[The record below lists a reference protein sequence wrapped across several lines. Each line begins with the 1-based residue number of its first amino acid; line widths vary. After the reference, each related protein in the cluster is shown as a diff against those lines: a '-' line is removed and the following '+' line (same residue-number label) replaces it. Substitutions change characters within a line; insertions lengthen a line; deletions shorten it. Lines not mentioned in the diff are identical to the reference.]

1 MSPETCPICG
11 GRLVVRFAHLC
22 EAQSGARFD
31 VLACEQCGLG
41 ITSPQ
46 PTDTGGFYGAGYYG
60 GRHSFTA
67 GLCIRRRLRW
77 ASRFAAARRRLLDV
91 GCGDGSFLVRASQ
104 QGWSVAGTELAPA
117 AARVAGLTV
126 GRSLDDVRD
135 AAPFD
140 VVTLWHSL
148 EHMPEPARVVA
159 EIRTVLAPGGAVLVA
174 VPDFGG
180 WQAHLTGR
188 AWLHADVPRHLFHF
202 TAASLT
208 RLLTGAGL
216 RPTHFWHCEFE
227 YDLLGWSQSVM
238 NAFLAPPNAF
248 FDLLRGE
255 KSVSRGKAIL
265 HLGVGTLLSVLALP
279 LVPLGAA
286 FSRGGTLVVAAR
298 T

>member
-1 MSPETCPICG
+1 MSSEACPICG
-11 GRLVVRFAHLC
+11 GRLAVRFAQLC

-31 VLACEQCGLG
+31 ILACEQCALG

-46 PTDTGGFYGAGYYG
+46 PADPASFYSAGYYG
-60 GRHSFTA
+60 GRHGFTA

-77 ASRFAAARRRLLDV
+77 ANRIAAAQRRLLDI
-91 GCGDGSFLVRASQ
+91 GCGDGSFLLRASQ
-104 QGWSVAGTELAPA
+104 QGWTVAGTELDPGPA
-117 AARVAGLTV
+117 RAAGLTV
-126 GRSLDDVRD
+126 GRSLDDVRH

-159 EIRTVLAPGGAVLVA
+159 EICTVLAPGGAVLVA

-180 WQAHLTGR
+180 WQAALTGR

-216 RPTHFWHCEFE
+216 RPTHIWHCEFE
-227 YDLLGWSQSVM
+227 YDLLGWSQSLV
-238 NAFLAPPNAF
+238 NAFLDPSNAF
-248 FDLLRGE
+248 FDLLRG
-255 KSVSRGKAIL
+255 KKPVSGGKAIL

-286 FSRGGTLVVAAR
+286 FGRGGTLVVAAR